1 MNDDRS
7 LLNNIEGLRLL
18 KLTKLDYSKRIISLL
33 KDNPNYLLVLIEEMQ
48 LTEEDFYDYLL
59 VNKQVDITFYDQ
71 ALSSLLL
78 MNTRK
83 IELKKEIVTK
93 N

>member
-1 MNDDRS
+1 MNDDKS

-71 ALSSLLL
+71 ALSTLLL

>member
-1 MNDDRS
+1 MNDDKR

-48 LTEEDFYDYLL
+48 LTEEDFCDYLL

-83 IELKKEIVTK
+83 IELKKEIVAK

>member
-71 ALSSLLL
+71 ALSTLLL

>member
-1 MNDDRS
+1 MNDDKR

-48 LTEEDFYDYLL
+48 LTEEDFCDYLL

-71 ALSSLLL
+71 ALSTLLL
-78 MNTRK
+78 MDTKK